1 MRTSGVA
8 GAVSAIEGSVS
19 GSTCVAKRLLQQ
31 IESAVELLVGDRE
44 RHEDADHVA
53 VDPAGEEN
61 EAALACNRS
70 DTGSEV
76 GRLLRELE
84 REHRAEPAHL
94 PGQVALSHKVSSCSG
109 AFGSGHIG
117 TLRLRTARGSHKVS
131 SCSGAFGSGHIGTLR
146 LRTARGSHKVLEVR

>member
-8 GAVSAIEGSVS
+8 GAVSAIGGSVS

-61 EAALACNRS
+61 ETPLAS
-70 DTGSEV
+70 GGGDTGSGV
-76 GRLLRELE
+76 RRLLRELE
-84 REHRAEPAHL
+84 REHRPEPAHL
-94 PGQVALSHKVSSCSG
+94 VQQVALSHKVLEARPDPFTEVFG
-109 AFGSGHIG
+109 A
-117 TLRLRTARGSHKVS
+117 LAEAV
-131 SCSGAFGSGHIGTLR
+131 GANLVQDR
-146 LRTARGSHKVLEVR
+146 